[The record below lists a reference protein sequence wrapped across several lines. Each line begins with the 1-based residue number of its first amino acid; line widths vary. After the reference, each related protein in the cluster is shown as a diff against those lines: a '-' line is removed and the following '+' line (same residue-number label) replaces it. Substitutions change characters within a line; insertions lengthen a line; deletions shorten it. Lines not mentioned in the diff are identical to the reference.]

1 MGIHLLLICSAD
13 RICFPVKEEKADT
26 QSAVY
31 SEGKLLL
38 IVSTVWIFPFA
49 KSFPAPRL
57 ICHQLLSME
66 IATATNIWFNLLPA
80 AFSNFAK
87 CSPAKSWQRMEVPLS
102 PFQDWFAPAAAN
114 GESIKVGQKTGG
126 RAEGHGG
133 SQQTF
138 LWREKSGRHTTPIPH
153 IPVLNDCTG
162 YWQNCQA
169 SENPLILVNWVRS
182 GLKSLVLLAP

>member
-31 SEGKLLL
+31 REGKLLL

-114 GESIKVGQKTGG
+114 GESIKVGQKTGDGQKATGGANRLFFGG
-126 RAEGHGG
+126 R
-133 SQQTF
+133 
-138 LWREKSGRHTTPIPH
+138 
-153 IPVLNDCTG
+153 
-162 YWQNCQA
+162 
-169 SENPLILVNWVRS
+169 
-182 GLKSLVLLAP
+182 SLVAIQPQSHIYQCWMIALDIDRIARLQRIH